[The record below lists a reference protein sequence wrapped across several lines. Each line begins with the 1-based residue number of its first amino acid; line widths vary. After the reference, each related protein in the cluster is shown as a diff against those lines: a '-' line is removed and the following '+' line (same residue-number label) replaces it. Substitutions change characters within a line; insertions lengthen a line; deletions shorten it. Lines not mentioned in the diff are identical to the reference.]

1 MAEIHPTKERRCRG
15 RPQLRPDDATR
26 AMIYEAA
33 RHEFADKGF
42 APTCMETV
50 ARRAGISTK
59 TLYRLI
65 PNKVALFEGMVSQRL
80 DRASA
85 SINLHAADHTDI
97 EQALVEALMACA
109 ELTLGADV
117 VALQRMVMQ
126 ERCTFSDIAA
136 TCYRTGVQRTQAAL
150 ADWLRTQ
157 QQRHLI
163 ALDDAD
169 EAAGMLLGMLVSAP
183 QRAALYGGL
192 PLPSRQQIEQRVR
205 SCAALFLRGCAIKA

>member
-1 MAEIHPTKERRCRG
+1 
-15 RPQLRPDDATR
+15 
-26 AMIYEAA
+26 
-33 RHEFADKGF
+33 
-42 APTCMETV
+42 
-50 ARRAGISTK
+50 
-59 TLYRLI
+59 
-65 PNKVALFEGMVSQRL
+65 MVSQRL
-80 DRASA
+80 DRPSA

-97 EQALVEALMACA
+97 EAALVEALMACA

-136 TCYRTGVQRTQAAL
+136 TFYRTGVQRTQAAL
-150 ADWLRTQ
+150 ADWLRTE
-157 QQRHLI
+157 QQRNLI
-163 ALDDAD
+163 ALDDAE

-205 SCAALFLRGCAIKA
+205 TCAALFLRGCAVKA